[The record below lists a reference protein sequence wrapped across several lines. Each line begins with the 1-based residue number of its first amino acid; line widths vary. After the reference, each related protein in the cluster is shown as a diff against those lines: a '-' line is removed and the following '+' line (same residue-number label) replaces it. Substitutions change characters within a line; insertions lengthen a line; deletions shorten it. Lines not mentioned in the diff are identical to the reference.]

1 MLDQYSS
8 FFVASSGSAAAFIG
22 LLFVALTIANQGQ
35 PDREVVTRR
44 ESLAASAFA
53 LLLAAFVVALVGL
66 AGDVD
71 GFAAAMIVM
80 ACFGLLVT
88 GRHLPR
94 AIRAGN
100 WARGSSARTMNIAL
114 PMTSIPSYLAAV
126 ELAIWLLVD
135 AGSGDALRASVL
147 IALAFYGGA
156 LGRAWE
162 ITKT

>member
-8 FFVASSGSAAAFIG
+8 FFVASSTAAAAFVG

-35 PDREVVTRR
+35 QDRELVTRR
-44 ESLAASAFA
+44 QSLAASSFA
-53 LLLAAFVVALVGL
+53 LLLDAFVVALVGL
-66 AGDVD
+66 AGDLD
-71 GFAAAMIVM
+71 GFSAAMIVM
-80 ACFGLLVT
+80 ALFGLLVT
-88 GRHLPR
+88 SRHLPR

-100 WARGSSARTMNIAL
+100 WARGSPGRAMNILL
-114 PMTSIPSYLAAV
+114 PMTSIPSYLAGIG
-126 ELAIWLLVD
+126 LAIWLL
-135 AGSGDALRASVL
+135 AEPGSDDALRASVL